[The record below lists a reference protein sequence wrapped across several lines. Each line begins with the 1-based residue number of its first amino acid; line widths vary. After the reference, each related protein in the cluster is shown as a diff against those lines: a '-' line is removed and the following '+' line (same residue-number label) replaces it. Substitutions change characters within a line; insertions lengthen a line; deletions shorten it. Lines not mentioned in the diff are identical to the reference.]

1 MYKILRLVP
10 LLFIS
15 VLSGCAGLTNS
26 TSFREMSSAYR
37 EVLEQYANDN
47 VLLNIV
53 RSSKSMPVSFLDM
66 PSVMGSGSVS
76 NQVQAGTTIMGV
88 APGSSL
94 PGFFTPVGGS
104 NFTAGVSL
112 QVNNSFNFT
121 QSSLDNSSFM
131 VSFLSDLKPASIASL
146 SNSQMATRDV
156 LYSLVIESIEG
167 QDAQGKT
174 VAKFFNDPYT
184 PQFLD
189 FQRTLFNLVR
199 AGITVEQTQG
209 KMMPVSAPMD
219 AETANRSLQG
229 IATATSIPGTA
240 LVPVK
245 LAGGRDG
252 FQVMRMMPPDA
263 RICLQEKAAD
273 EQLSFRLSQ
282 SAYCNSSKVGGI
294 TADTSKPEL
303 SLVIKLRSVRNV
315 FEFLGAVVN
324 IQNGP
329 EARMVKVVD
338 SQHVVA
344 NSTME
349 QILAKAKPLFV
360 VKKGASS
367 SDSLIS
373 VTYQGETYSIP
384 RENNNESN
392 TNQVLVMLSQMLTLT
407 KVPGSIPLSPAVLIK

>member
-1 MYKILRLVP
+1 MYRMLRLVP

-53 RSSKSMPVSFLDM
+53 RASKSMPVSFLDM

-76 NQVQAGTTIMGV
+76 NSLQAGPSIYGV

-94 PGFFTPVGGS
+94 AGFFTPAGGS
-104 NFTAGVSL
+104 GISAGVSL
-112 QVNNSFNFT
+112 AVNNSFNFT

-131 VSFLSDLKPASIASL
+131 VSFLSDLKPGAIASL

-156 LYSLVIESIEG
+156 LYSLAIESIEG

-174 VAKFFNDPYT
+174 AVKFHNDPYSA
-184 PQFLD
+184 QYID

-209 KMMPVSAPMD
+209 MMPVSAPMD
-219 AETANRSLQG
+219 AETVNRSLQG
-229 IATATSIPGTA
+229 VATATSIPGTA

-245 LAGGRDG
+245 LAGGREG
-252 FQVMRMMPPDA
+252 FQIMRMMPPDA
-263 RICLQEKAAD
+263 RICLEQKAAD
-273 EQLSFRLSQ
+273 EQLSFRVAQ
-282 SAYCNSSKVGGI
+282 SAYCKNSKASSGTV
-294 TADTSKPEL
+294 DTSKPEMTL
-303 SLVIKLRSVRNV
+303 IIKLRSVRNV
-315 FEFLGAVVN
+315 FEFLGALVN

-329 EARMVKVVD
+329 EPRMIKVVN
-338 SQHVVA
+338 SAKVPA
-344 NSTME
+344 NSTIE
-349 QILAKAKPLFV
+349 QIMDQALPLFV
-360 VKKGASS
+360 VNKGASS
-367 SDSLIS
+367 GNSLMN
-373 VTYQGETYSIP
+373 VTYQGASYSVP
-384 RENNNESN
+384 RQTDNESY

>member
-1 MYKILRLVP
+1 MYKMLRLVP

-66 PSVMGSGSVS
+66 PSVMGSGGVNNSL
-76 NQVQAGTTIMGV
+76 QVGPSIYGV

-94 PGFFTPVGGS
+94 AGFFTPAAGS
-104 NFTAGVSL
+104 GVSAGVSL
-112 QVNNSFNFT
+112 SVNNSFNFT

-131 VSFLSDLKPASIASL
+131 VSFLSDLKPGAIASL
-146 SNSQMATRDV
+146 LNSQSATRDV
-156 LYSLVIESIEG
+156 LFSLAIESIEG
-167 QDAQGKT
+167 QDPQGKT
-174 VAKFFNDPYT
+174 VAKFYNDPYS
-184 PQFLD
+184 PKFIE
-189 FQRTLFNLVR
+189 FQRTLYNLVR
-199 AGITVEQTQG
+199 AGISVEQTQTL
-209 KMMPVSAPMD
+209 MPVSAPMD
-219 AETANRSLQG
+219 AETVNRNLQG
-229 IATATSIPGTA
+229 VAAATSIPMTA
-240 LVPVK
+240 LVPTK

-263 RICLQEKAAD
+263 RICLEQKAAD

-282 SAYCNSSKVGGI
+282 AAYCKNSKASSGAVDK
-294 TADTSKPEL
+294 SKPEVTL
-303 SLVIKLRSVRNV
+303 IIKLRSVRNV
-315 FEFLGAVVN
+315 FEFLGALVN

-329 EARMVKVVD
+329 EPRMIKVVD
-338 SQHVVA
+338 SGKLAENV
-344 NSTME
+344 TLE
-349 QILAKAKPLFV
+349 QILAQSKPLFV
-360 VKKGASS
+360 VNKGQVSN
-367 SDSLIS
+367 DTMLS
-373 VTYQGETYSIP
+373 VTYQGTTYSVP
-384 RENNNESN
+384 KDEGNATY